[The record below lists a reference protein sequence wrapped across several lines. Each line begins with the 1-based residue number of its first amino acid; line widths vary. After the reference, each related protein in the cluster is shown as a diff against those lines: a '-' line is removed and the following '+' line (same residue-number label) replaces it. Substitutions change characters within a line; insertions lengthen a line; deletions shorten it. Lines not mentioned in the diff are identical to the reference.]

1 MNMEQQIVEIS
12 LADIIPNRFQPRQ
25 VFDEGALNELAA
37 SIKENG
43 IIQPLV
49 VRKAADNKF
58 EIIAGERRFRAA
70 SLAGLTKVP
79 AIISNVDDKKS
90 AELAIIENLQRQ
102 NLSPMEEARSYKNIL
117 ESSGITQDEL
127 AKKIGLSQSAIAN
140 KLRLLSLDLS
150 VQDALL
156 ADKISE
162 RHARSLLAIKD
173 TTLQSELLDRIIT
186 ERLTVRQLDQEVK
199 KILGDDS
206 AFEDEIPIVELNPN
220 IEDIKSNAVDIHPA
234 IMPQKINEFGPTEIV
249 DIIKPNPEQRNK
261 FFNFLEDEEADLD
274 TGTEAFTNVS
284 EPVIPSFIEK
294 ANPPIDIIESVT
306 SDENT
311 EIIDEIPNDIDM
323 SSIEDIP
330 TSPLEDTFWPPK
342 EEPLVFEPEIMP
354 VATPATVIATSEKPD
369 VNVAIARARNLAR
382 ELERD
387 NFVIQTEELDL
398 PLSYDIKLSI
408 IKEKTDI

>member
-234 IMPQKINEFGPTEIV
+234 VMTQKINEFGPTEIV

-261 FFNFLEDEEADLD
+261 FFNFLEAEEADLD

-342 EEPLVFEPEIMP
+342 EEPLVFEPEIMSA
-354 VATPATVIATSEKPD
+354 ATPATVIATSEKPD